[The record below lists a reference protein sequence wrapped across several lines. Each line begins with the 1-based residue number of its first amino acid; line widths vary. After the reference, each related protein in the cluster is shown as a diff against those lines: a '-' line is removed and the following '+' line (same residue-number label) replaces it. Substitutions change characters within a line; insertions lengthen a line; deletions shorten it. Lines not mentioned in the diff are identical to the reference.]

1 MGWQIIPFSISQNN
15 VLWFIRINIKVNV
28 FITNVYVT
36 KDKENEIRYRII
48 SVSIYIPVV
57 LQFID
62 IKLYALT
69 VCMVLYENSNFS

>member
-1 MGWQIIPFSISQNN
+1 M
-15 VLWFIRINIKVNV
+15 NV